1 MFNGTW
7 VSLCSLIQLFPDWYQ
22 LLFDLNWNWY
32 VLRELGLLCQ
42 MQEIDNKHQQI
53 CVFHIPCHK
62 ENNPMNE
69 NKLINIVVFR
79 MNVCSDSMIEW
90 NTINHEQNTI
100 HILAVFGCFSLV
112 MNDGR
117 TRDDC
122 EYFDWKEIDGNEES
136 VRTWFKTTQR
146 TNIHLCSFQL
156 KLCVCKHHLLRFV
169 VVLLICFEWV
179 GRKRR
184 NKHLL
189 LTIVQDWWKLVFL
202 VNQLSVSE

>member
-7 VSLCSLIQLFPDWYQ
+7 VSLCSLIQLFPDWHQ

-100 HILAVFGCFSLV
+100 HILAVFGCFSFV

-122 EYFDWKEIDGNEES
+122 EFFDWKEIDGKWGECENMLQNHTENKHSSLFFSTEI
-136 VRTWFKTTQR
+136 V
-146 TNIHLCSFQL
+146 
-156 KLCVCKHHLLRFV
+156 CVCVNIFCSDSLLFCWFV
-169 VVLLICFEWV
+169 LNELG
-179 GRKRR
+179 GRGGT
-184 NKHLL
+184 N
-189 LTIVQDWWKLVFL
+189 TCC
-202 VNQLSVSE
+202 